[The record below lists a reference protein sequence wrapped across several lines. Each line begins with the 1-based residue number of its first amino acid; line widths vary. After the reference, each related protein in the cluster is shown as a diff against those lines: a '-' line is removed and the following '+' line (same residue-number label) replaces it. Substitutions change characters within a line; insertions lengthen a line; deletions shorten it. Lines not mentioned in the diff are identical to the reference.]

1 MARNTNYAP
10 LGANPDQAKEEF
22 GEKLRHYMNQRGW
35 NQSDLAREADLR
47 RDAISTYVRG
57 KVWPD
62 PSNLRKLSDALRVTP
77 GDLIKGMS
85 DVPSSSPSR
94 QTTPQVEIQQTGEN
108 EIFLRIN
115 RSVSLEQAAQILAI
129 LKAR

>member
-10 LGANPDQAKEEF
+10 LGSNTDHAKEEF

-35 NQSDLAREADLR
+35 NQSDLARESDLR

-62 PSNLRKLSDALRVTP
+62 PSNLRKLADALQVAP
-77 GDLIKGMS
+77 NDLIKGMS
-85 DVPSSSPSR
+85 EASNNSPSNS
-94 QTTPQVEIQQTGEN
+94 PMVEIKQTGEN

-115 RSVSLEQAAQILAI
+115 RSVSLDQAAQILAI
-129 LKAR
+129 LKAK

>member
-10 LGANPDQAKEEF
+10 LGSNTDHAKEEF

-35 NQSDLAREADLR
+35 NQSDLARESDLR

-62 PSNLRKLSDALRVTP
+62 PSNLRKLADALQVAP
-77 GDLIKGMS
+77 NDLIKGMS
-85 DVPSSSPSR
+85 DVPNSSSSR
-94 QTTPQVEIQQTGEN
+94 TPMVEIQQTGEN

>member
-10 LGANPDQAKEEF
+10 LGSNTDQAKEEF
-22 GEKLRHYMNQRGW
+22 GEKLRHYMNKRGW

-62 PSNLRKLSDALRVTP
+62 PSNLRKLADALDVAP
-77 GDLIKGMS
+77 NDLIPGMS
-85 DVPSSSPSR
+85 DAPSNSSR
-94 QTTPQVEIQQTGEN
+94 QTSPQVEIQQTGAD

-129 LKAR
+129 LKAK

>member
-10 LGANPDQAKEEF
+10 LGSNTDQTKEEF
-22 GEKLRHYMNQRGW
+22 GEKLRHYMNKRGW
-35 NQSDLAREADLR
+35 NQSDLARESDLR

-57 KVWPD
+57 KVFPD
-62 PSNLRKLSDALRVTP
+62 PSNLRKLADALDVAP

-85 DVPSSSPSR
+85 DMPSAPR
-94 QTTPQVEIQQTGEN
+94 QATSQVEIQQTGEN

-115 RSVSLEQAAQILAI
+115 RSVSLEQAAQILSI
-129 LKAR
+129 LKAK